1 MEMEARKENDLTFS
15 YSVVRPLKKISQNTW
30 YVTEKGEKSNPE
42 ERLKISYD
50 EIQSALSLMRKDKT
64 IQMTPCDE
72 SQLLRDKGFKIFLKK
87 ELHQIMGSVKARG
100 AVYSLLRLSNK
111 QRKAVITTSTGSFAH
126 TLCHFGK
133 EFGIPITVMIPL
145 SEVVAE
151 TIDTCLD
158 LGAFVSIASYN
169 IVEAHKEA
177 LRTAQ
182 ENGLVYI
189 DGNDHP
195 NMIIGQATLGIEMM
209 EDKINA
215 EAVILPT
222 SINGCG
228 LITGIAMA
236 IKGLNPNIK
245 IIKVHSA
252 RHDPFIKSIRE
263 ETMCDYEI
271 NTLEKEY
278 GWHYDSDGIE
288 RSIFDMIVKVSDRS
302 VKTAA
307 KILLKGENI
316 DDLSAAIGLAA
327 LSSGKLDELKGKR
340 IIIPVF
346 GKIDRLS
353 NVKDNKTD
361 DNPSSEPCAGP
372 SNA

>member
-1 MEMEARKENDLTFS
+1 MEMEARKEDNSTFS
-15 YSVVRPLKKISQNTW
+15 YSVVHPLSRNKALRNFW
-30 YVTEKGEKSNPE
+30 YVTEKGEKSKPE

-50 EIQSALSLMRKDKT
+50 KIQSALSLMRIKDKT

-72 SQLLRDKGFKIFLKK
+72 SQLLRGHGFEIFLKK
-87 ELHQIMGSVKARG
+87 ELHQITGSVKARG
-100 AVYSLLRLSNK
+100 AVYSLLQLSNK
-111 QRKAVITTSTGSFAH
+111 QCKGVITASTGSFAH
-126 TLCHFGK
+126 TLCYFGK
-133 EFGIPITVMIPL
+133 KFGIPVTVMIPL
-145 SEVVAE
+145 SEAVAK
-151 TIDTCLD
+151 TIDTCLA

-177 LRTAQ
+177 VRTAQ
-182 ENGLVYI
+182 KNGLVYI

-195 NMIIGQATLGIEMM
+195 SMIIGQATLGIEMM
-209 EDKINA
+209 EEKINA

-236 IKGLNPNIK
+236 IKGRNPNIK
-245 IIKVHSA
+245 IIMVHSA
-252 RHDPFIKSIRE
+252 LHDPLTKSIRE
-263 ETMCDYEI
+263 KTIRDHNLKQDYI
-271 NTLEKEY
+271 
-278 GWHYDSDGIE
+278 WHCNSRGIE
-288 RSIFDMIVKVSDRS
+288 NNLFDVIVEVNATS

-307 KILLKGENI
+307 RILLEEENI

-327 LSSGKLDELKGKR
+327 IVSDKLNELKGKR
-340 IIIPVF
+340 ILIPVF
-346 GKIDRLS
+346 GKMDRLS
-353 NVKDNKTD
+353 NVKNNKTD